1 MIDIHSHI
9 LPDVDDG
16 AFDMTE
22 TLTMAR
28 IAAADGVTHMVATPH
43 HIHFTP
49 LHRQE
54 VIERVKQVQTQIDAA
69 HIPLTILP
77 GHEVRL
83 YAGTL
88 HDWGNQMAGPLGYSR
103 YVLTEP
109 SFYHF
114 DRFTNAILFE
124 FFNQGYIPVLAHPE
138 RIIPIQQK
146 LSLIEPILARGA
158 LVQITANSL
167 TSRPT
172 YAARIAAEE
181 MLRRGMVHIIA
192 SDAHN
197 TSYRSPGLSIACDR
211 AARIVGKRQARAMVT
226 TTPQAILNDELV

>member
-16 AFDMTE
+16 ALGMTE
-22 TLTMAR
+22 TLAMAR
-28 IAAADGVTHMVATPH
+28 MSVADGVTHMFATPH

-54 VIERVKQVQTQIDAA
+54 VIGRVKQVQTQLDAA
-69 HIPLTILP
+69 HIPLTVLP

-88 HDWGNQMAGPLGYSR
+88 HDWENQMAGPLGYSR
-103 YVLTEP
+103 YILTEP
-109 SFYHF
+109 SFYHY
-114 DRFTNAILFE
+114 DRYTNAILFE
-124 FFNQGYIPVLAHPE
+124 FFNQGYTPVLAHPE

-146 LSLIEPILARGA
+146 LSLIEPVLARGA

-167 TSRPT
+167 TNRPT
-172 YAARIAAEE
+172 YAARIVAEE
-181 MLRRGMVHIIA
+181 MLRQGMVHIIA

-197 TSYRSPGLSIACDR
+197 TSYRRPGLSMARDR
-211 AARIVGKRQARAMVT
+211 AARIVGEKQANAMVT
-226 TTPQAILNDELV
+226 TIPKAILNDELV